1 MLRKLLR
8 GLALVSYA
16 AAVFAVFLLAAYTS
30 FSLFVRSGVTTVP
43 DVRGLPR
50 VEANRIL
57 ADQGLAARAAQGSGR
72 YDDEVPLG
80 HVLRQT
86 PGARTIVKRGS
97 GVEVELS
104 LGPQRIEVPPLA
116 GKGVPAAQVTLGALG
131 LAVGRVVHA
140 FDARRDAG
148 TVAAHHPAAGV
159 AARPQTP
166 VDLVLALPTPGERY
180 LMPDLVYRR
189 YEEVAPFFNR
199 QGFRFGSV
207 RYERYEGVAAG
218 TILRQFPL
226 PGHPVTR
233 RDPVSLVVATVSE
246 APAGQAP

>member
-8 GLALVSYA
+8 GLALAAYA
-16 AAVFAVFLLAAYTS
+16 AAVAGVFLLAAYTS

-43 DVRGLPR
+43 DVRGLNP
-50 VEANRIL
+50 VEARRIL
-57 ADQGLAARAAQGSGR
+57 ADQGLRLREAEAAGGG

-80 HVLRQT
+80 HVLRQA
-86 PGARTIVKRGS
+86 PGARTLVKRGS
-97 GVEVELS
+97 GVELALS

-116 GKGVPAAQVTLGALG
+116 GKGVPAAQVTLTAMGLG
-131 LAVGRVVHA
+131 VGRTVHA
-140 FDARRDAG
+140 YEVRRDPG
-148 TVAAHHPAAGV
+148 TVVAQHPAPGAT
-159 AARPQTP
+159 ARPQTR
-166 VDLVLALPTPGERY
+166 VDVVLALPTPAERF

-189 YEEVAPFFNR
+189 YEEVAPFFDR

-207 RYERYEGVAAG
+207 KYERYEGVAAG

-233 RDPVSLVVATVSE
+233 RDPVSLVVATVS
-246 APAGQAP
+246 

>member
-8 GLALVSYA
+8 GLTLAAYAALVA
-16 AAVFAVFLLAAYTS
+16 AVFLLAAYTS

-43 DVRGLPR
+43 DVRGLTRAEAGR
-50 VEANRIL
+50 VL
-57 ADQGLAARAAQGSGR
+57 TDQGLRVRAGEGAGR

-80 HVLRQT
+80 RVRGQT
-86 PGARTIVKRGS
+86 PTARTLVKRGS
-97 GVEVELS
+97 GVELELS

-116 GKGVPAAQVTLGALG
+116 GKGVPAAQVTLTALG
-131 LAVGRVVHA
+131 LGVGRVLHA
-140 FDARRDAG
+140 FEVRRGPG
-148 TVAAHHPAAGV
+148 TVVAHHPATGV

-166 VDLVLALPTPGERY
+166 VDVVLALPTPAERF

-189 YEEVAPFFNR
+189 YEDVAPFFRR

-207 RYERYEGVAAG
+207 KYERYEGVAAG

-233 RDPVSLVVATVSE
+233 RDSVSLVVATVS
-246 APAGQAP
+246 